1 MATFTCPFCEMEMD
15 ADPQTAF
22 RHMRIENV
30 MVERLKMEHPE
41 WQQKDGVCS
50 RCIVEFRKSVPKEPE
65 PNPPTQNERR

>member
-1 MATFTCPFCEMEMD
+1 MD

-50 RCIVEFRKSVPKEPE
+50 RCVVEFRKSIPKDPS
-65 PNPPTQNERR
+65 PAPRPRMNGGDP